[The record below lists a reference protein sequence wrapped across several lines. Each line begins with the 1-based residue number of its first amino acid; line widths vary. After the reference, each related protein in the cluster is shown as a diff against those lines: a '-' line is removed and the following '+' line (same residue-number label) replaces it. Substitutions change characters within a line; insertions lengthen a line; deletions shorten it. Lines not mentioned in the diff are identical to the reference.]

1 MHVIINQNSSNL
13 NKKVI
18 FQFPFLFNQYFN
30 RTNSQNKTALSLIT
44 LLKPYFTAA
53 YSCPKGEVYMAK
65 GPVPAPTCLEKN
77 PTQTGTARG
86 CFCPEGQLLQ
96 DDQCVQ
102 DDQCRCLHEGVFYNV
117 RHSITF
123 SHYQL
128 YLSKSWMK
136 NVSIDLTKVV
146 KLRAS
151 QR

>member
-1 MHVIINQNSSNL
+1 MHVIINQNSSYL

-18 FQFPFLFNQYFN
+18 FKFPFLFNQYFN

-117 RHSITF
+117 RQYHIHS
-123 SHYQL
+123 
-128 YLSKSWMK
+128 LSVWFKQNLDEKCLNWFNLGSE
-136 NVSIDLTKVV
+136 V
-146 KLRAS
+146 KG
-151 QR
+151 